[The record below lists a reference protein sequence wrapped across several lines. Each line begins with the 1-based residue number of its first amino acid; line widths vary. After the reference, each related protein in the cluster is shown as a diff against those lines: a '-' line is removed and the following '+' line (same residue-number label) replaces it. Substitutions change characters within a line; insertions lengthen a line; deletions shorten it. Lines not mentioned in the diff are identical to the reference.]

1 MLSMNF
7 LSIKERIFNLF
18 AIDYRTLGVFR
29 VLIAIIVVVDIFLRC
44 RDFSAFFT
52 EQGIIPRNYAINWF
66 SGNSTYSLYF
76 INGGEIFSAL
86 LVILTL
92 FFAVLLFFGYK
103 TKLSTI
109 MMFVMIHSLQMR
121 CTILNSS
128 GDDLLRVL
136 LFWSIF
142 LPLGKCFSVD
152 AYLLSQNQ
160 QKNPD
165 NIDDIKKHDLKKHD
179 LNFVVQSTSNAEE
192 QTKPEHQEQD
202 HQEQDHQ
209 DVHFPKESTTVSNFF
224 TFAILQQALFVYWVG
239 AFLKNNP
246 IWTEKF
252 SAIEWTL
259 HLGHFVTPIG
269 TWFVNSM
276 TSYLN
281 PLTQFVLYL
290 ELYAPLVMM
299 VPIAQKYLRTTFMFL
314 LIGMHL
320 NFVLFMALGFF
331 PFISITSLLLF
342 FPSEGWNW
350 LEKKEWFQ
358 NNFVTRFWTY
368 LRNKFIPLHD
378 YLNVYLSWASHRHH
392 VSKIGTAIAIFAFG
406 IVLHTNLN
414 VIVPKSIPDN
424 NLIVKR
430 IRWGSGLYQNWT
442 MFAPYPLK
450 FTLWPKFVGT
460 TKSGQEIDVFLSNHT
475 FYGASVAFVDKR
487 PENILGNYTNYRW
500 RKFHGN
506 IRQDKYKY
514 FRGNYAK
521 YECQRYNELHS
532 DDKITKISLKM
543 GLQWSPVDG
552 TSNRIG
558 DIDMGNYTCR

>member
-1 MLSMNF
+1 MNF
-7 LSIKERIFNLF
+7 SSIKERIFNLF
-18 AIDYRTLGVFR
+18 AIDYRTLGIFR
-29 VLIAIIVVVDIFLRC
+29 FCIAIIVMVDIFLRC

-66 SGNSTYSLYF
+66 SGNATYSLYF

-92 FFAVLLFFGYK
+92 FIAVLFFVGYK

-152 AYLLSQNQ
+152 AYLLSHKQTN
-160 QKNPD
+160 NT
-165 NIDDIKKHDLKKHD
+165 DDMVSPRAR
-179 LNFVVQSTSNAEE
+179 NFVDDQSSIISEE
-192 QTKPEHQEQD
+192 EPLEQD
-202 HQEQDHQ
+202 QPEQRDI
-209 DVHFPKESTTVSNFF
+209 DSPKESTRVSNFF

-239 AFLKNNP
+239 ALLKDNP

-259 HLGHFVTPIG
+259 HLGHFVTPFG
-269 TWFVNSM
+269 TWFVNAM
-276 TSYLN
+276 TSYLK

-290 ELYAPLVMM
+290 ELYAPLLMM

-314 LIGMHL
+314 LIGMHI
-320 NFVLFMALGFF
+320 NFILFMALGYF

-350 LEKKEWFQ
+350 LERKEWFQ
-358 NNFVTRFWTY
+358 NNFLTRFWIY
-368 LRNKFIPLHD
+368 IRNKFLPFHD
-378 YLNVYLSWASHRHH
+378 VLNHYLSWASHRHH
-392 VSKIGTAIAIFAFG
+392 VSKIGTVIAICGFG

-414 VIVPKSIPDN
+414 VVAPITIPDN

-475 FYGASVAFVDKR
+475 FYGASVAFIDKR

-521 YECQRYNELHS
+521 YECKRYNDVHP
-532 DDKITKISLKM
+532 DDKIEKISLKM

-552 TSNRIG
+552 TNNRIG